1 MMISAVPASLVDDIF
16 DRLQS
21 QVTKALSHG
30 QADGTTEIEMRLA
43 VKAGQMQMWAM
54 HDDEQVYAA
63 MVLSVTQHSTGRKIF
78 VELLAGK
85 NIDDWVADLEALL
98 VDYKEL
104 VGAMCIESSCRVGLA
119 KYLKGRGWKTKAV
132 IMEAPQ

>member
-1 MMISAVPASLVDDIF
+1 MISAVPPAIVDDVF
-16 DRLQS
+16 DKLQK
-21 QVTKALSHG
+21 QVAKALSHG
-30 QADGTTEIEMRLA
+30 QGDGTTEIEMRLA
-43 VKAGQMQMWAM
+43 VKAGEMQMWAV

-78 VELLAGK
+78 VELLVGK

-98 VDYKEL
+98 MDYKEL

-132 IMEAPQ
+132 IMEAP